1 MFSPLLIKFIKF
13 LIQGAAVSAVAY
25 SIPVRQL
32 TGEEILLIAITSTV
46 TMALL
51 DKFFPEN

>member
-1 MFSPLLIKFIKF
+1 MFSPLLIKWIKF
-13 LIQGAAVSAVAY
+13 LIEGAAVAAVAY

-32 TGEEILLIAITSTV
+32 QGEELLLIAITATV
-46 TMALL
+46 TMAML